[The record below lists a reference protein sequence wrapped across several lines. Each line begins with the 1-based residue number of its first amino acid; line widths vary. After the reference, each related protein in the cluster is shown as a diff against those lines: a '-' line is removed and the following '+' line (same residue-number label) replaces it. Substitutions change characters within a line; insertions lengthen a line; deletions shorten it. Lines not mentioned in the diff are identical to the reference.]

1 MKRISGVI
9 TEELHLE
16 LEAIAK
22 KDNRSLNYIITLFLQ
37 QGVKE
42 RTRKRNAT
50 RSLKTDN
57 KNTMQEPARSE

>member
-9 TEELHLE
+9 TEELHIE

-42 RTRKRNAT
+42 RTRKRNA
-50 RSLKTDN
+50 
-57 KNTMQEPARSE
+57 KNIQVSNHSTN

>member
-22 KDNRSLNYIITLFLQ
+22 KDNRSLNYIITIFLQ
-37 QGVKE
+37 HGVKE
-42 RTRKRNAT
+42 RTRKRNAI
-50 RSLKTDN
+50 RSLKIEN
-57 KNTMQEPARSE
+57 KNTEQVPAKSE